1 MSDANSDE
9 TLEVEGT
16 TALENALIA
25 VELKLDET
33 LEAAGRQAL
42 ADDEAGASLVLEQV
56 LDLIYDSFGSVIPYD
71 RIDVATVEDDGPI
84 VRSRWA
90 RSEADSLTMGTGYA
104 APLENQAVQTVLGSG
119 EPLIVND
126 LEAYLEEHPGS
137 QPTRDIIE
145 EGMRS
150 NLTCPLSSGSKPI
163 GMMVFSSKER
173 GAYTD
178 RHRDI
183 FTHIAAHVAAI
194 LERSC
199 MYEKLID
206 LNWQLRVASDAL
218 EYQETHDGLTRLW
231 NRSAIFEIIDQE
243 MGRARRQ
250 EKAITVVMCDID
262 NFKDIND
269 AHGHATGDVVLQLV
283 ASRLSEAMRS
293 YETVGRY
300 GGGEFL
306 ITLYDCDADD
316 APHVMERLRTA
327 VGGEK
332 IETDKGEMS
341 VTISLGGAVSAAADA
356 DLDECIRVADEALRA
371 AKGAG
376 RNCHEVRVADAA
388 GNA

>member
-1 MSDANSDE
+1 
-9 TLEVEGT
+9 
-16 TALENALIA
+16 
-25 VELKLDET
+25 
-33 LEAAGRQAL
+33 
-42 ADDEAGASLVLEQV
+42 
-56 LDLIYDSFGSVIPYD
+56 
-71 RIDVATVEDDGPI
+71 
-84 VRSRWA
+84 
-90 RSEADSLTMGTGYA
+90 
-104 APLENQAVQTVLGSG
+104 
-119 EPLIVND
+119 
-126 LEAYLEEHPGS
+126 
-137 QPTRDIIE
+137 
-145 EGMRS
+145 
-150 NLTCPLSSGSKPI
+150 
-163 GMMVFSSKER
+163 
-173 GAYTD
+173 
-178 RHRDI
+178 
-183 FTHIAAHVAAI
+183 
-194 LERSC
+194 
-199 MYEKLID
+199 
-206 LNWQLRVASDAL
+206 
-218 EYQETHDGLTRLW
+218 
-231 NRSAIFEIIDQE
+231 

>member
-42 ADDEAGASLVLEQV
+42 VDDEAGASLVLEQV
-56 LDLIYDSFGSVIPYD
+56 LDVIYDTFGSVIPYD

-150 NLTCPLSSGSKPI
+150 NLTCPLASGSKPI

-178 RHRDI
+178 KHRDI

-199 MYEKLID
+199 MY
-206 LNWQLRVASDAL
+206 
-218 EYQETHDGLTRLW
+218 
-231 NRSAIFEIIDQE
+231 
-243 MGRARRQ
+243 
-250 EKAITVVMCDID
+250 
-262 NFKDIND
+262 
-269 AHGHATGDVVLQLV
+269 
-283 ASRLSEAMRS
+283 
-293 YETVGRY
+293 
-300 GGGEFL
+300 
-306 ITLYDCDADD
+306 
-316 APHVMERLRTA
+316 
-327 VGGEK
+327 
-332 IETDKGEMS
+332 
-341 VTISLGGAVSAAADA
+341 
-356 DLDECIRVADEALRA
+356 
-371 AKGAG
+371 
-376 RNCHEVRVADAA
+376 
-388 GNA
+388 

>member
-1 MSDANSDE
+1 MGDTNSDG
-9 TLEVEGT
+9 THEVEGAT
-16 TALENALIA
+16 ELENALIA

-33 LEAAGRQAL
+33 FEAAGRQAL
-42 ADDEAGASLVLEQV
+42 AADDAGAGLVLEQV
-56 LDLIYDSFGSVIPYD
+56 LDLIYDTFGSVIPYD
-71 RIDVATVEDDGPI
+71 RIGVATVEDDGQI
-84 VRSRWA
+84 ARSRWA
-90 RSEADSLTMGTGYA
+90 RSEADSLTMGIGHV
-104 APLENQAVQTVLGSG
+104 APLEDEAVQTILGSD

-137 QPTRDIIE
+137 QATRDILE
-145 EGMRS
+145 DGMRS
-150 NLTCPLSSGSKPI
+150 SLTCPLASGSKPI

-327 VGGEK
+327 VDDEK

-376 RNCHEVRVADAA
+376 RNCHEVGVADAA